1 MTYQELLELKNK
13 RALKVKEGEDL
24 LKKKDFAAHKNLM
37 GEVAKMNVEIDAAE
51 ARQIALDT
59 AGGGEVIGQEI
70 SSEGLWN
77 EYSYVIVNGST
88 WYDIEVSGFGRVTEL
103 ESGTGTYRD

>member
-1 MTYQELLELKNK
+1 M
-13 RALKVKEGEDL
+13 
-24 LKKKDFAAHKNLM
+24 KNLSVKKIAAIVI
-37 GEVAKMNVEIDAAE
+37 GAAAALAAVALIAVFALRIDAAE
-51 ARQIALDT
+51 ARQVALDT

>member
-1 MTYQELLELKNK
+1 M
-13 RALKVKEGEDL
+13 
-24 LKKKDFAAHKNLM
+24 KNLSVKKITAIVI
-37 GEVAKMNVEIDAAE
+37 GAAAALAVVALIAVFALRIDAAE

>member
-1 MTYQELLELKNK
+1 M
-13 RALKVKEGEDL
+13 
-24 LKKKDFAAHKNLM
+24 KNLSVKKITAIVI
-37 GEVAKMNVEIDAAE
+37 GAAAALAVVALIAVFALRIDAAE

-88 WYDIEVSGFGRVTEL
+88 WYDIEDRGFGRVTEL

>member
-1 MTYQELLELKNK
+1 M
-13 RALKVKEGEDL
+13 
-24 LKKKDFAAHKNLM
+24 KNLSVKKIAAIVI
-37 GEVAKMNVEIDAAE
+37 GAAAALAVVALIAVFALRIDAAE

-59 AGGGEVIGQEI
+59 AAGGEVIGQEI

>member
-1 MTYQELLELKNK
+1 M
-13 RALKVKEGEDL
+13 
-24 LKKKDFAAHKNLM
+24 KNLSVKKIAAIVI
-37 GEVAKMNVEIDAAE
+37 GAAAALAAVALDAVFALRIDAAE